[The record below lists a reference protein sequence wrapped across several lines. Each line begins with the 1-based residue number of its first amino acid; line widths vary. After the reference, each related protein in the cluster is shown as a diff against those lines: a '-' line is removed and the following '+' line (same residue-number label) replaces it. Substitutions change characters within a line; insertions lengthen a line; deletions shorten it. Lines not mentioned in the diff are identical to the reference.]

1 MNFREYLKEDAN
13 NLDIK
18 KTLSALFD
26 KKTKKKFKQ
35 QNDSFFKKLLNDD
48 GQAFEWYS
56 LTDENAGII
65 QTNMGF
71 TEEEQIAIKLLVNTA
86 SKNAATTFAKKYD
99 NQKVKEFPKRYFRF
113 GINNS
118 AFLSDGWDEE
128 FYSELQKEMNT
139 LLKKYS

>member
-1 MNFREYLKEDAN
+1 MNFREYLKEDSN

-35 QNDSFFKKLLNDD
+35 QNDS
-48 GQAFEWYS
+48 
-56 LTDENAGII
+56 
-65 QTNMGF
+65 
-71 TEEEQIAIKLLVNTA
+71 LLVNTA